1 VKIRSMTGF
10 GRAQGPVGKDWTA
23 EVIVRSVNH
32 RFLDLT
38 VRTRESEASL
48 EPVVRRALARH
59 VSRGKVE
66 AILRLR
72 RITAAGH
79 AVAVDE
85 ALLEALLE
93 RFAALSGKYALQG
106 RLEVR
111 DLLAIPQLVSVE
123 SGIEEFTEEETAAL
137 EALTDEAA
145 GALVAMRET
154 EGAAIRSDLAERVTV
169 IRTRAGQL
177 GARREEITRRL
188 AETLRERV
196 RALFPDVTLDS
207 GRVEQEAVLAADR
220 SDVSEELQR
229 LSGHLEQFG
238 ALLERPPGPVGKK
251 LEFLSQEILRELNT
265 LGSKA
270 RDLQILRE
278 VLDMKSETE
287 KVREQVAN
295 IE

>member
-10 GRAQGPVGKDWTA
+10 GRAHGPVGKDWSA

-38 VRTRESEASL
+38 VRTREAEAPL

-66 AILRLR
+66 AILRLK

-85 ALLEALLE
+85 TLLEALLE
-93 RFAALSGKYALQG
+93 RVQALAARYALQG

-111 DLLAIPQLVSVE
+111 DLLAVPQLVSIE
-123 SGIEEFTEEETAAL
+123 SGIETFTDEETAAL
-137 EALTDEAA
+137 EALTDEA
-145 GALVAMRET
+145 GRALVSMRET
-154 EGAAIRSDLAERVTV
+154 EGALIRTDLAERIAV
-169 IRTRAGQL
+169 IRSRAGEL

-188 AETLRERV
+188 ADTLRERV
-196 RALFPDVTLDS
+196 RALFPDVALDS

-229 LSGHLEQFG
+229 LAGHLEQV
-238 ALLERPPGPVGKK
+238 ASLLEKPPGPVGKK